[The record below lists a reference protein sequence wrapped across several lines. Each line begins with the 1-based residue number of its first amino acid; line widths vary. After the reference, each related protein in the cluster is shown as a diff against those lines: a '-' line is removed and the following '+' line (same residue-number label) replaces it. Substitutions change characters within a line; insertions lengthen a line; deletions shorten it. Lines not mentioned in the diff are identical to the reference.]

1 MYLQWKHPILCE
13 IPCELCLKHPV
24 DFKTGRFDVLRDG
37 KTLEPRILNGDVCH
51 LAPCRD
57 PARGCLKGTPEKPNT
72 LNQANQDCYEH
83 YSQCKA
89 VGQFPDDPI
98 VRRNAAVIVEVKEQ
112 IEREELQKFRQMMA
126 ELAKAKRS

>member
-1 MYLQWKHPILCE
+1 MYLQRRHPILCD

-24 DFKTGRFDVLRDG
+24 DFKTGRFEVLRDG
-37 KTLEPRILNGDVCH
+37 KTLELRQLGGDPIF

-57 PARGCLKGTPEKPNT
+57 PARGCLKGTPENPNT

-89 VGQFPDDPI
+89 VGHFPDDPI
-98 VRRNAAVIVEVKEQ
+98 VRRNAAVIAEVEKRV
-112 IEREELQKFRQMMA
+112 EREETAEFHQTMI
-126 ELAKAKRS
+126 ELAKSKRG